1 MLEGT
6 MDAKAALMENAHVIS
21 KYYYTGSIDIH
32 EKTLSLG
39 RGCKE
44 EV

>member
-21 KYYYTGSIDIH
+21 KYYYTGS
-32 EKTLSLG
+32 TSMRRLCRWG
-39 RGCKE
+39 GGVRE